1 LGRES
6 YLPME
11 LCKTELTHKKNL
23 DERQT
28 AMIARETALR
38 APDFQ

>member
-1 LGRES
+1 
-6 YLPME
+6 ME
-11 LCKTELTHKKNL
+11 LCKTELIHKKNL

-38 APDFQ
+38 AI